1 MSSLRSLRAIAGAA
15 IVFAATLP
23 AATAQDTQDAEE
35 DRVVATVNGDD
46 IMLSEVLAMLDQLPP
61 NMVQQIP
68 PPMLVPLVAD
78 QLVNGRLMA
87 AEGYAVGLE
96 DSEDVQARLE
106 QAERQFVQQAWL
118 DQTVEERITDERLQ
132 TIYDELVMAQPPQD
146 EVQARHILVETE
158 EEALEV
164 IAAIEEGGDFAE
176 LAQER
181 STGPSGPRGG
191 DLGYFSQGDM
201 VPAFGEAAFAL
212 EVGAHSTEPVETQ
225 FGWHVIKVED
235 RRTVEPPS
243 LEEVRPQ
250 IEDELRNRLSQEI
263 VAELRDAAE
272 ITLFDEEGQPLP

>member
-1 MSSLRSLRAIAGAA
+1 MTSLRSLRFVAGAA
-15 IVFAATLP
+15 LVLAATTP
-23 AATAQDTQDAEE
+23 AALAQDASEPEE
-35 DRVVATVNGDD
+35 DRVVANVNGED
-46 IMLSEVLAMLDQLPP
+46 IMLSEVLSMLDQLPP

-87 AEGYAVGLE
+87 AEGYAANLDE
-96 DSEDVQARLE
+96 SEDVQTRLE
-106 QAERQFVQQAWL
+106 QAERQLVQQAWL
-118 DQTVEERITDERLQ
+118 DQAVEDRVSDERLQ
-132 TIYDELVMAQPPQD
+132 TIYEEFVAAQPPVE

-158 EEALEV
+158 EEAIDV
-164 IAAIEEGGDFAE
+164 IAAIDEGGDFAE

-181 STGPSGPRGG
+181 STGPSSSRGG
-191 DLGYFSQGDM
+191 DLGYFRQGDM
-201 VPAFGEAAFAL
+201 VPAFGDAAFAM

-250 IEDELRNRLSQEI
+250 IEGELRNRLSQEI

>member
-1 MSSLRSLRAIAGAA
+1 MSPLRSLRAIAGAA
-15 IVFAATLP
+15 IVFAATVP

-87 AEGYAVGLE
+87 AEGYAAGLE

-132 TIYDELVMAQPPQD
+132 TIYDELVMAQPPQE

-164 IAAIEEGGDFAE
+164 IAAIEEGADFAE

-212 EVGAHSTEPVETQ
+212 EVGAYSTEPVETQ

-235 RRTVEPPS
+235 RRTIEPPS

-263 VAELRDAAE
+263 VAELRDSAE

>member
-15 IVFAATLP
+15 IVFAATVP

-87 AEGYAVGLE
+87 AEGYAAGLE
-96 DSEDVQARLE
+96 ESEDVQARLE

-132 TIYDELVMAQPPQD
+132 TIYDELVMAQPPQE

-263 VAELRDAAE
+263 VAELRDSAE

>member
-1 MSSLRSLRAIAGAA
+1 MPTFRSLRVLASAV
-15 IVFAATLP
+15 IVFAAASP
-23 AATAQDTQDAEE
+23 AAMAQETADAEE
-35 DRVVATVNGDD
+35 DRVVATVNGEE
-46 IMLSEVLAMLDQLPP
+46 ILLSEVLLMLDQLPP

-87 AEGYAVGLE
+87 AEGYAASLDE
-96 DSEDVQARLE
+96 SEDVQDRLA

-118 DQTVEERITDERLQ
+118 DQTIDERITEERLQ
-132 TIYDELVMAQPPQD
+132 TVYDEFVDAQPP
-146 EVQARHILVETE
+146 EEEIQARHILVETE
-158 EEALEV
+158 EEALDV

-176 LAQER
+176 LAEER

-191 DLGYFSQGDM
+191 DLGYFRQGDM
-201 VPAFGEAAFAL
+201 VPAFGEAAFGL

-235 RRTVEPPS
+235 RRMIEPPS

-250 IEDELRNRLSQEI
+250 IEGELRNRLSQEI